1 MRTDIPH
8 LVSEHREC
16 DELLH
21 RAENALN
28 DEQLTE
34 ALVLLNRFSDML
46 NRHLQEEEQDWF
58 PAFEKQTGM
67 TTGPTAV
74 MRTEHADIRDMAA
87 QATGAANAGQAEEAL
102 AAIDTLNVLLQQH
115 NVKEENILYP
125 MLDRVLGAKA
135 EGSAC
140 CGGCTCSG

>member
-21 RAENALN
+21 RAEQAIN
-28 DEQLTE
+28 EGQLTE

-67 TTGPTAV
+67 TSGPTMV
-74 MRTEHADIRDMAA
+74 MRLSMPISVTWQHR
-87 QATGAANAGQAEEAL
+87 QAVRRCRTNGRGA
-102 AAIDTLNVLLQQH
+102 
-115 NVKEENILYP
+115 
-125 MLDRVLGAKA
+125 
-135 EGSAC
+135 
-140 CGGCTCSG
+140 GCN

>member
-21 RAENALN
+21 RAEQAIN
-28 DEQLTE
+28 EGKLTE

-67 TTGPTAV
+67 TSGPTMV

-87 QATGAANAGQAEEAL
+87 QASSAANAGQTEEAL
-102 AAIDTLNVLLQQH
+102 AAID
-115 NVKEENILYP
+115 NIEC
-125 MLDRVLGAKA
+125 VAA
-135 EGSAC
+135 AA
-140 CGGCTCSG
+140 

>member
-34 ALVLLNRFSDML
+34 ALVFLNRFSDML